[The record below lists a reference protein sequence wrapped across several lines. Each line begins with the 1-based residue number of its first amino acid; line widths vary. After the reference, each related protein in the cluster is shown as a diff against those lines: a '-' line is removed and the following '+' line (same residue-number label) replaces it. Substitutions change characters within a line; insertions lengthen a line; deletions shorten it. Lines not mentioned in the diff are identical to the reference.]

1 MPPGETGAWLWT
13 EGGLVRM
20 TRDAAFGI
28 PGDIGDVLKWPGL
41 SRAGRR
47 RAARDLLVRT
57 RRDRSDESLGA
68 LLRRR
73 LGDEA
78 TDLAIAPLLAG
89 LFAGDVDRL
98 SMLATFPELQ
108 RVGARAR
115 GA

>member
-1 MPPGETGAWLWT
+1 MAFAK
-13 EGGLVRM
+13 
-20 TRDAAFGI
+20 DAPFGI
-28 PGDIGDVLKWPGL
+28 PGDVGDVLRWPGL

-47 RAARDLLVRT
+47 RAAQDLVRPK
-57 RRDRSDESLGA
+57 RKDPSDETLGG

-78 TDLAIAPLLAG
+78 TDLAVAPLLAG

-98 SMLATFPELQ
+98 SVRATFPSSPAG
-108 RVGARAR
+108 RRAR